1 MQFISGSVS
10 VLTVIDI
17 NKDNQPV
24 IARGEEI
31 AKGLGQEQI
40 IFHVVPHTGNVERAT
55 ETVEKAV
62 REFFGSEENEP
73 AINIAEEPSI
83 WEENSPSDR
92 VASRI
97 VDETEQESVNYV
109 VIGSRKRSPSR
120 KAVLGNV
127 TQQVLLDTSVPV
139 VVVEQ
144 DDDVN

>member
-1 MQFISGSVS
+1 MQFISASVS

-40 IFHVVPHTGNVERAT
+40 IFHVVPHTGNVERAKG
-55 ETVEKAV
+55 TVEKAV
-62 REFFGSEENEP
+62 REFFGSEEKEP
-73 AINIAEEPSI
+73 AIKIVEEPSI